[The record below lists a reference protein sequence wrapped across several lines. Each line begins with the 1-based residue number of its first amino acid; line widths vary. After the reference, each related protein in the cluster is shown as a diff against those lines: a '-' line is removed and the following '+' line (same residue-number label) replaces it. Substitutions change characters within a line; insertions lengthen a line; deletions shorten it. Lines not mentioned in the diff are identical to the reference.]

1 MKKLIAILLTIFSLT
16 SALKSSMGLYSY
28 SIAFLF
34 PKNHQMVAE
43 TYFVSWMLLITHFLQ
58 VVIFFALSYYGAS
71 VIVNMKKNYS
81 SNAWLN
87 IGVFSVI
94 LLVVEFLL
102 NAMPLRQVEGFVPS
116 STFIE
121 TLIEIITNPSILK
134 SQVFPLLTFATFFG
148 LYSSL
153 KQKENK

>member
-1 MKKLIAILLTIFSLT
+1 MKKLLAILLTFLSLLNT
-16 SALKSSMGLYSY
+16 VVSYMGFYRYGS
-28 SIAFLF
+28 AFLF

-58 VVIFFALSYYGAS
+58 MVIFFALSYYGAS

-134 SQVFPLLTFATFFG
+134 SQVFQLLTFALFFG
-148 LYSSL
+148 LFSL
-153 KQKENK
+153 FKREVVK